1 MIFVLG
7 IVNCHIKNNMLMAV
21 AMFVVTYV
29 SVIGSAYTIL
39 AQWQKLFSEQ
49 KYIRLSIIVGHSI
62 IVNVI
67 FIIACYRAI
76 FY

>member
-1 MIFVLG
+1 
-7 IVNCHIKNNMLMAV
+7 MAV

-29 SVIGSAYTIL
+29 SVICSAYNIL

-49 KYIRLSIIVGHSI
+49 YIRLSIIVGHSI

>member
-29 SVIGSAYTIL
+29 SVICSAYNIL
-39 AQWQKLFSEQ
+39 AQWQKPFSEQ

>member
-29 SVIGSAYTIL
+29 SVICSAYNIL

-49 KYIRLSIIVGHSI
+49 KYIRLSIIV
-62 IVNVI
+62 NVI

>member
-29 SVIGSAYTIL
+29 SVICSAYNIL
-39 AQWQKLFSEQ
+39 AQWQNSSQNKNIYVYL
-49 KYIRLSIIVGHSI
+49 
-62 IVNVI
+62 
-67 FIIACYRAI
+67 
-76 FY
+76 

>member
-29 SVIGSAYTIL
+29 SVICSAYNIL

-67 FIIACYRAI
+67 FIIAGYRAI

>member
-1 MIFVLG
+1 
-7 IVNCHIKNNMLMAV
+7 MAV

-29 SVIGSAYTIL
+29 SVICSAYNIL
-39 AQWQKLFSEQ
+39 AQGQKLFSEQ